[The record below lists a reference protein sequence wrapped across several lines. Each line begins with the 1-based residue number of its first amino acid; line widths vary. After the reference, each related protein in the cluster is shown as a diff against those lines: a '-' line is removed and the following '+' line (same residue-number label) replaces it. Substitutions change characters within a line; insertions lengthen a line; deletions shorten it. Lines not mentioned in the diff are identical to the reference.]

1 MNIGRKEMNK
11 MIDRIKENQFFI
23 MLTVVTLMSAAL
35 VMSLMAVMVDN
46 MTRIF

>member
-1 MNIGRKEMNK
+1 MNK